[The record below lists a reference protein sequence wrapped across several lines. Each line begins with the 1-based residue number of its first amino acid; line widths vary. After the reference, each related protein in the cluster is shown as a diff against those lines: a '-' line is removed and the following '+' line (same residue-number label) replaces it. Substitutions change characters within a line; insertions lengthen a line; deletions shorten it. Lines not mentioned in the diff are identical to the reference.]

1 MRAALLTGVLCLLS
15 LLARSQSA
23 TDTTAYPR
31 REWFPRNH
39 LYEPIILDPLEAQV
53 YGSALPHF
61 STTGERIV
69 GRDLNTGANIFDKR
83 DVELSQGTFVPF
95 AFGFHKPFYRVTTAP
110 GQAHEWGLDVASYTQ
125 FQVFSDTSALAKNP
139 GKLTY
144 KIINTDYRLAF
155 WYNLRR
161 GRNSY
166 RVRIYHLS
174 SHLGDDY
181 MVRYQLNYYTPNAV
195 NYELLDFSASRDL
208 PIGLRVYGNVG
219 VALRGQQE
227 RDRFNVQFGAY
238 YRQPGLKKQ
247 RLVGGFD
254 AKFWQQ
260 TNFRPGIHA
269 GIGYE
274 LGRSAQN
281 LTALLD
287 LYYGYRPYG
296 QYEYQTISW
305 AGIGLY
311 FNPF

>member
-1 MRAALLTGVLCLLS
+1 MNVLLPAFFILFAT
-15 LLARSQSA
+15 LLARAQSA

-31 REWFPRNH
+31 KDWFPKGQ
-39 LYEPIILDPLEAQV
+39 LFAPILLDPLEAQV
-53 YGSALPHF
+53 YGSALPYF
-61 STTGERIV
+61 NTTGERQV
-69 GRDLNTGANIFDKR
+69 GTSTFDTRDRDLNR
-83 DVELSQGTFVPF
+83 GTIVPF

-110 GQAHEWGLDVASYTQ
+110 GQAHEFGMDVASYTQ
-125 FQVFSDTSALAKNP
+125 FQVFNDTSRTAKKP
-139 GKLTY
+139 GQLTY
-144 KIINTDYRLAF
+144 NLINNDYRLSF
-155 WYNLRR
+155 WYSLRK

-166 RVRIYHLS
+166 RVRVYHLS

-181 MVRYQLNYYTPNAV
+181 LIRYQINFKTPNAV
-195 NYELLDFSASRDL
+195 NYELLDFSISRDL
-208 PIGLRVYGNVG
+208 PSGLRLYGSLG
-219 VALRGQQE
+219 VCLRKTEDRQ
-227 RDRFNVQFGAY
+227 RFNAQVGAY
-238 YRQPGLKKQ
+238 YRQPGNKRQ

-274 LGRSAQN
+274 LGRSVQN

-296 QYEYQTISW
+296 QFERQTVSW

>member
-1 MRAALLTGVLCLLS
+1 MRIALLTGVLCLFS
-15 LLARSQSA
+15 VFTHAQSA

-31 REWFPRNH
+31 KEWFPKNH
-39 LYEPIILDPLEAQV
+39 LFSPILLDPLEAQV
-53 YGSALPHF
+53 YGSALPYF
-61 STTGERIV
+61 STTGERQIGALPTDV
-69 GRDLNTGANIFDKR
+69 DRRDIELN
-83 DVELSQGTFVPF
+83 QGTIVPF

-125 FQVFSDTSALAKNP
+125 FQVFNDTSALARKK

-144 KIINTDYRLAF
+144 RIINTDYRLSF
-155 WYNLRR
+155 WYKLRR

-166 RVRIYHLS
+166 RVRLYHLS

-181 MVRYQLNYYTPNAV
+181 LIRYQLNYATPNAV
-195 NYELLDFSASRDL
+195 NYELLDVTASRDL
-208 PIGLRVYGNVG
+208 PSGLRIYGNLG
-219 VALRGQQE
+219 VSLRKLEDRQ
-227 RDRFNVQFGAY
+227 RFNAQVGAY
-238 YRQPGLKKQ
+238 YRQPGNRRQ

-260 TNFRPGIHA
+260 TDFRPGIHA
-269 GIGYE
+269 GVGYE

-296 QYEYQTISW
+296 QFEYQTVSW